1 MLLKQGA
8 TELALRA
15 AKLAVELAPSE
26 FGHWVLLADVYRAN
40 LQFEQAL
47 LALNQA
53 PSSPLDACEKSSAAV
68 GPAWV
73 RPEELAKAATNHC
86 SQ

>member
-53 PSSPLDACEKSSAAV
+53 PSAAAGASRTRSEVAGGVKKVSSA
-68 GPAWV
+68 
-73 RPEELAKAATNHC
+73 L
-86 SQ
+86 